1 MPRRTFP
8 VGSIFAE
15 SAPELTSPDASWP
28 QGYESG
34 AGKQPPEAGV
44 HNYEFKR
51 LDEMS
56 QHVEQNGVP
65 RWDTR
70 TSYALGGWCLGS
82 DGMLYR
88 AKLAHSGQ
96 NPVGGDGT
104 YWRSITSVTAEQMY
118 PVGSAIMR
126 PTNPGLAESSGGL
139 GFGTW
144 SDKQGRSP
152 IGAGSYIDGNGE
164 QRLFSTG
171 NSYGEFSH
179 TLTIDE
185 MPSHDHELWGNNNDT
200 NGQPTAPPLRP
211 DDAEAEAS
219 ADVIRDTGGDEPHNT
234 LHPVFA
240 VKIWYRTA

>member
-8 VGSIFAE
+8 NGTIFAE
-15 SAPELTSPDASWP
+15 SAPELTDPDASWP

-56 QHVEQNGVP
+56 QHIEQNGVP
-65 RWDTR
+65 RWDAA

-88 AKLAHSGQ
+88 AKLANSNQ

-104 YWRSITSVTAEQMY
+104 YWRSLASITAEKMY
-118 PVGSAIMR
+118 PPFSAVMR
-126 PTNPGLAESSGGL
+126 PTNPGLAESAGGL

-144 SDKQGRSP
+144 VDM
-152 IGAGSYIDGNGE
+152 AG
-164 QRLFSTG
+164 
-171 NSYGEFSH
+171 
-179 TLTIDE
+179 
-185 MPSHDHELWGNNNDT
+185 
-200 NGQPTAPPLRP
+200 
-211 DDAEAEAS
+211 
-219 ADVIRDTGGDEPHNT
+219 
-234 LHPVFA
+234 
-240 VKIWYRTA
+240 